1 MNKRILSSALALCM
15 VGSMLPAAA
24 LAAEAGP
31 SAIGM
36 TVMGEA
42 AQPDGPALKTS
53 IGNGTPVSLDGISL
67 VASEAV
73 DFQVQDGYGS
83 AQDVIYVS
91 AAADG
96 SATLTARIAAGS
108 SGEIQTASISLT
120 SGDDVTWTGSG
131 SGFAGVSVGALAN
144 ELGNRAITIPA
155 GGMVSQADSSSSP
168 EAVLRA
174 NQDAENTYLY
184 LYPAD
189 LEEYTISFVVGANT
203 YTFVQPAG
211 TELFA
216 PLGLELS
223 GSTLMW
229 YSDPDF
235 EEEAQVSGAASQDVT
250 FYGKYTAEAGATS
263 FDDALTKLLDGDTSG
278 LIDGALPISDTEDF
292 GAFVVRAAEVPAGQL
307 VRLQDNIT
315 LTGTYT
321 AISGFK
327 GDFDGDNHTITGGT
341 FTAAGDNAGMFATLG
356 AYNGRGQRVANLTL
370 ESVTVNASSADY
382 AGILVGN
389 SSGSETSEDKMVLIR
404 NVQVKDSDVSARSA
418 GGIAGFAIWTSIRF
432 CSSDELT
439 NVTCT
444 VNGGGIAGISYG
456 RIRDC
461 YSRATIDSTLPIF
474 YTIGG
479 IVGKNLESGVVE
491 HCWTPLDKVSGQN
504 SQATTPGNQVNVTL
518 RYPSNSVFSGLGMG
532 APYWNTGAGFSHG
545 FTDAVFFDEWGV

>member
-1 MNKRILSSALALCM
+1 MNKRLLSSALALCM

-42 AQPDGPALKTS
+42 AQPDGPALKTT

>member
-1 MNKRILSSALALCM
+1 MNKRLLSSALALCM

-42 AQPDGPALKTS
+42 AQPDGPALKTT
-53 IGNGTPVSLDGISL
+53 IGNGTLVSLDGISL

-96 SATLTARIAAGS
+96 SAALTARIAAGS

-131 SGFAGVSVGALAN
+131 SGFAGVTVGALAN

-155 GGMVSQADSSSSP
+155 GGMVSQADGSSSP

>member
-42 AQPDGPALKTS
+42 AQPDGPALKTT
-53 IGNGTPVSLDGISL
+53 IGNGTLVSLDGISL

-155 GGMVSQADSSSSP
+155 GGMVSQADGSSSP

-370 ESVTVNASSADY
+370 ESVTVNASGADY

-404 NVQVKDSDVSARSA
+404 NVQVKDSEVSARSA

>member
-1 MNKRILSSALALCM
+1 MNKRLLSSALALCM

-42 AQPDGPALKTS
+42 AQPDGPALKTT
-53 IGNGTPVSLDGISL
+53 IGNGTLVSLDGISL

-96 SATLTARIAAGS
+96 SAALTARIAAGS

-155 GGMVSQADSSSSP
+155 GGMVSQADGSSSP

>member
-42 AQPDGPALKTS
+42 AQPDGPALKTT

-327 GDFDGDNHTITGGT
+327 GDFVGDNHTITGGT

-370 ESVTVNASSADY
+370 ESVTVNASGADY

-404 NVQVKDSDVSARSA
+404 NVQVKDSEVSARSA

>member
-42 AQPDGPALKTS
+42 AQPDGPALKTT

-370 ESVTVNASSADY
+370 ESVTVNASGADY

>member
-1 MNKRILSSALALCM
+1 MNKRLLSSALALCM

-42 AQPDGPALKTS
+42 AQPDGPALKTT
-53 IGNGTPVSLDGISL
+53 IGNGTLVSLDGISL

-96 SATLTARIAAGS
+96 SAALTARIAAGS
-108 SGEIQTASISLT
+108 SGEIQTTSISLT

-155 GGMVSQADSSSSP
+155 GGMVGQADGSSSP

>member
-1 MNKRILSSALALCM
+1 MNKRLLSSALALCM

-24 LAAEAGP
+24 LAAETGP

-42 AQPDGPALKTS
+42 AQPDGPALKTT

-155 GGMVSQADSSSSP
+155 GGMVSQADGSSSP

>member
-42 AQPDGPALKTS
+42 AQPDGPALKTT

>member
-1 MNKRILSSALALCM
+1 MNKRLLSSALALCM

-24 LAAEAGP
+24 MAAETGP

-42 AQPDGPALKTS
+42 AQPDGPALKTT
-53 IGNGTPVSLDGISL
+53 IGNGTPVSLDGTSL

-370 ESVTVNASSADY
+370 ESVTVNASGADY

-404 NVQVKDSDVSARSA
+404 NVQVKDSEVSARSA

>member
-1 MNKRILSSALALCM
+1 MNKRLLSSALALCM

-24 LAAEAGP
+24 LAAETGP

-42 AQPDGPALKTS
+42 AQPDGPALKTT
-53 IGNGTPVSLDGISL
+53 IGNGTLVSLDGISL

-131 SGFAGVSVGALAN
+131 SGFAGMSVGALAN

-155 GGMVSQADSSSSP
+155 GGMVSQADGSSSP

-292 GAFVVRAAEVPAGQL
+292 GSFVVRAAEVPAGQL

>member
-1 MNKRILSSALALCM
+1 MNKRLLSSALALCM

-24 LAAEAGP
+24 LAAETGP

-42 AQPDGPALKTS
+42 AQPDGPALKTT

-131 SGFAGVSVGALAN
+131 SGFTGVSVGALAN

-370 ESVTVNASSADY
+370 ESITVNASSADY

-404 NVQVKDSDVSARSA
+404 NVQVKDSEVSARSA

-504 SQATTPGNQVNVTL
+504 SQATAQDNETGVL
-518 RYPSNSVFSGLGMG
+518 ARSPSNDSFAAKGMG